1 MAEFL
6 ARSLLQ
12 LIGLAVVAVMRRETL
27 NDVMRYDIGKELGT
41 LCARNKDGS
50 FATQANRA
58 SILNQAAKA
67 LQKAG
72 YKNLAARSLKPKH
85 VHCLVEAWKAQKLAP
100 GTIKNRMA
108 AVRWWAEKVGK
119 PNVVPRTN
127 DEAGINRRSY
137 VGKETKAQT
146 IDPDQLAKLSHE
158 RLQVSIALQ
167 EAFGLRREECL
178 KFQPDYAIQ
187 GDVLHLKGSWCKGG
201 RERVIPIL
209 SEHQREVLAR
219 AQALAGKGSMIPPDK
234 SYKEWLATY
243 EKATN
248 LAGMHQLHG
257 LRHAYAQARFEAL
270 AGFKAPLAGGPSRD
284 QLTEEQR
291 QADFNA
297 RMTVSA
303 ELGHG
308 REEVTAV
315 YLGR

>member
-1 MAEFL
+1 
-6 ARSLLQ
+6 
-12 LIGLAVVAVMRRETL
+12 
-27 NDVMRYDIGKELGT
+27 MRYDIGKELGS

-58 SILNQAAKA
+58 SILNQAAKT

-72 YKNLAARSLKPKH
+72 FKNLAATSLKPKH
-85 VHCLVEAWKAQKLAP
+85 VDTLLKAWQAQKLSI

-127 DEAGINRRSY
+127 DAAGIGRRSY

-146 IDPDQLAKLSHE
+146 LDQVQLAKLGHD
-158 RLQVSIALQ
+158 RLRVSLELQ
-167 EAFGLRREECL
+167 QAFGLRREEAM
-178 KFQPDYAIQ
+178 KFQPGYADK
-187 GDVLHLKGSWCKGG
+187 GDHLTLKGSWCKGG
-201 RERVIPIL
+201 REREIPVL
-209 SEHQREVLAR
+209 TPDQRLVLDKAH
-219 AQALAGKGSMIPPDK
+219 ALAGKGSLIPSDK

-243 EKATN
+243 EKATSR
-248 LAGMHQLHG
+248 AGLENLHG
-257 LRHAYAQARFEAL
+257 LRHGYAQGRYETL
-270 AGFKAPLAGGPSRD
+270 TGFKSPLAGGPSRD

-291 QADFNA
+291 QADYAA
-297 RMTVSA
+297 RMVISE